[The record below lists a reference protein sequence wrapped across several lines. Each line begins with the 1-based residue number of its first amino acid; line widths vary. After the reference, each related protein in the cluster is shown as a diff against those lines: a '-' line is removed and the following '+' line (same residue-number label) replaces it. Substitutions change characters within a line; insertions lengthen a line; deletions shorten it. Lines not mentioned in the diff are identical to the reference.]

1 MKSAEKNDEHMSSAT
16 GSFAENEL
24 STQKKRRSK
33 DITELK
39 AEAEGLKESLSS
51 LTKEDEKSQTKERAA
66 YIDDLFQFLG
76 TTNVKMDRKVLEHIM
91 ELLKLDVHPDNIVE
105 LLTTVMAMGNEE
117 VIFIWG

>member
-51 LTKEDEKSQTKERAA
+51 LTTEDEKSQ
-66 YIDDLFQFLG
+66 
-76 TTNVKMDRKVLEHIM
+76 
-91 ELLKLDVHPDNIVE
+91 
-105 LLTTVMAMGNEE
+105 NEGKGG
-117 VIFIWG
+117 IF